1 MELHDKLN
9 LLKLRYNKL
18 AQSPKNLKCPGVL
31 RKVARQLRNLE
42 AQKIWK
48 ILEFRI

>member
-9 LLKLRYNKL
+9 LLKMRYNKL

-31 RKVARQLRNLE
+31 RKVARQIRNLE